1 MIDMLF
7 LREPEN
13 KDRSR
18 VILNSV
24 ISMAKALDMLV
35 IVEGVETA
43 EQLEAMR
50 GMGCDILQGFW
61 FSQPI
66 SVEEFEEK
74 YLKDK

>member
-1 MIDMLF
+1 MRAF
-7 LREPEN
+7 SE
-13 KDRSR
+13 
-18 VILNSV
+18 
-24 ISMAKALDMLV
+24 
-35 IVEGVETA
+35 EGIEVSA

-61 FSQPI
+61 FSQPV

>member
-1 MIDMLF
+1 
-7 LREPEN
+7 
-13 KDRSR
+13 
-18 VILNSV
+18 
-24 ISMAKALDMLV
+24 MAKALDMLV